1 VKNVPLTSLVEV
13 NDADFEWMLQN
24 APISR
29 RGLTLPAGGVD
40 DPVILKGIREM
51 VLRLQAAGSR
61 AAWMIVSNG
70 EVVGLCSHKRAPRD
84 GLVEIGYGIAE
95 KRRGLGHATRAVAA
109 LLRAARTDP
118 QVKIVT
124 AQTSIHNPASTRVLE
139 KNGFDQ
145 VGARTDP
152 DDGELI
158 LWRRILNVG

>member
-1 VKNVPLTSLVEV
+1 LTSLVEA

-40 DPVILKGIREM
+40 DPTILKHVREI
-51 VLRLQAAGSR
+51 VRRLHAAGSR
-61 AAWMIVSNG
+61 AAWMIASEG
-70 EVVGLCSHKRAPRD
+70 EVVGLCSYRRAPKD

-95 KRRGLGHATRAVAA
+95 KRRRLGHATRAVAA
-109 LLRAARTDP
+109 LLREARTDP

-124 AQTSIHNPASTRVLE
+124 AETSVENPASARVLE
-139 KNGFDQ
+139 KNGFDR
-145 VGARTDP
+145 VGTRTDP

-158 LWRRILNVG
+158 LWHRILNHPL